1 MLFSIIAF
9 LRPDVGG
16 AFIAIGMAIAN
27 LIGILADDRAKTG
40 EMALGLGRLIL
51 FPAEGAYS

>member
-1 MLFSIIAF
+1 V
-9 LRPDVGG
+9 RPDVGG